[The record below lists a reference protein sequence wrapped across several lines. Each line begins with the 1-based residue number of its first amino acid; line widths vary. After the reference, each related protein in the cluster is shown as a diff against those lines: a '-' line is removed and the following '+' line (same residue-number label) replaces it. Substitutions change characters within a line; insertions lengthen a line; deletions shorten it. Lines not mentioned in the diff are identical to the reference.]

1 MERYPVLI
9 EMSGQSI
16 TQLVKTADEII
27 VDEVRGKKVT
37 LKIRWYDVKGT
48 RKSEKFSLAEKD
60 RIEF

>member
-1 MERYPVLI
+1 MKKCSVQN
-9 EMSGQSI
+9 EMSGRSI

-27 VDEVRGKKVT
+27 VDEVRGKQVT
-37 LKIRWYDVKGT
+37 LKIRWYDIKGA